1 MLKHLL
7 VTKYALPI
15 LNAALDADYQ
25 ELANLASE
33 CAATSSTLAN
43 TTNKIIDNNKKL
55 ATVAENGI
63 WSLQQTYEIQTKI
76 LELQNQVAE
85 IGGVTASVA
94 RSEEHK
100 SELQSPMYLV
110 CRLLLEKKKN
120 DDKILR
126 HPDV

>member
-25 ELANLASE
+25 ELAKLASE

-63 WSLQQTYEIQTKI
+63 WSLQQTYEIQTRI

-94 RSEEHK
+94 AATEEMAA
-100 SELQSPMYLV
+100 SATEISQSAQNTSS
-110 CRLLLEKKKN
+110 RA
-120 DDKILR
+120 KIGR
-126 HPDV
+126 AHV